1 MKNLLL
7 IADMDIKESFRSKWF
22 LLYILVFIGLVGTL
36 FISGVTDSR
45 VAGFTGLTRLLLL
58 FIQICFV
65 ILPIFI
71 LITTVRSISYD
82 RELNTLEYL
91 LSYPI
96 SLNEYYFGK
105 VLGRAFIVIFPIF
118 ITLLFMVIISAFKS
132 KAIPF
137 NIIFLYSILLS
148 VMSFVFLSF
157 GFFISSVVKS
167 QEMALAAAF
176 FVWLFLLA
184 FLDLALIGIMMKSS
198 VNEYVIYSVALLNPI
213 EIFRIASISLFDPN
227 LAVIGPAA
235 YYILD
240 IFGNTLFLVY
250 SIIYPIILSFIMLI
264 LGYLIF
270 IKRDLV

>member
-96 SLNEYYFGK
+96 NLNEYYFGK

-157 GFFISSVVKS
+157 GFFISSIVKS
-167 QEMALAAAF
+167 QEMALAVAF
-176 FVWLFLLA
+176 FCMVVFA
-184 FLDLALIGIMMKSS
+184 C
-198 VNEYVIYSVALLNPI
+198 
-213 EIFRIASISLFDPN
+213 IFRFSFDW
-227 LAVIGPAA
+227 
-235 YYILD
+235 
-240 IFGNTLFLVY
+240 
-250 SIIYPIILSFIMLI
+250 IYDEKLC
-264 LGYLIF
+264 
-270 IKRDLV
+270 